1 MVALTATTIYRRM
14 RGGTFPLPIQVG
26 GSGSAVR
33 WLQSEIL
40 EWIASRPR
48 ATGNGDDAA
57 A

>member
-1 MVALTATTIYRRM
+1 MVALHTTTIYRRM

-48 ATGNGDDAA
+48 ATGNGAA